1 ASGSSRQSAAAEWQ
15 NVPAELKAGGY
26 PQRELFFVPQKSQ
39 TVGQDPEGGAC
50 RGSSPQDASNPDPR
64 QRNYYAT
71 WTAFTLKECFEICS
85 WKQDCTGVEFSENH
99 SYCEVW
105 NAPIHW
111 TQPLDGYQC
120 YLAYPQSGQPDGI
133 RWKAGS
139 AEVAVSGMAGPKSTD
154 LVLEAVLGAV
164 LLLGIV
170 AAILC
175 ACRRW
180 KKPSR
185 RAKASEAVKKRG
197 LDIDTT
203 DKHTGDATHSGDEL
217 QPLVGGASELSSPTG
232 SFVSG
237 VGGHTWNPASNFSFA
252 ASGRPGVGY
261 EALSQGAQ
269 APGPGAQDGDQTT
282 YLQQLRQWL

>member
-1 ASGSSRQSAAAEWQ
+1 MA
-15 NVPAELKAGGY
+15 
-26 PQRELFFVPQKSQ
+26 
-39 TVGQDPEGGAC
+39 
-50 RGSSPQDASNPDPR
+50 
-64 QRNYYAT
+64 
-71 WTAFTLKECFEICS
+71 I
-85 WKQDCTGVEFSENH
+85 
-99 SYCEVW
+99 EVW

-232 SFVSG
+232 RHLRHDITMEGHVSKE
-237 VGGHTWNPASNFSFA
+237 VTQPCVQRHLF
-252 ASGRPGVGY
+252 
-261 EALSQGAQ
+261 
-269 APGPGAQDGDQTT
+269 
-282 YLQQLRQWL
+282 